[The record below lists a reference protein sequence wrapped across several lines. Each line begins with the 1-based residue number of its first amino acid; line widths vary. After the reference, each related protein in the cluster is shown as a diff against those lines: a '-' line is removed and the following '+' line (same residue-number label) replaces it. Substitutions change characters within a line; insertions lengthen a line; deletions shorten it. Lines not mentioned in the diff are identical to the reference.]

1 MQACHEGAAIQTVA
15 AAAVA
20 CPVPAS
26 VVAAVAA
33 DSVAGGRTGWHA
45 VLDACP
51 VHPLLHARLSEAA
64 SSPAG

>member
-1 MQACHEGAAIQTVA
+1 MQACREAAATLTVA

-20 CPVPAS
+20 FREQAS

-33 DSVAGGRTGWHA
+33 DSVAGGRAGWHA

-51 VHPLLHARLSEAA
+51 VHLVHH
-64 SSPAG
+64 